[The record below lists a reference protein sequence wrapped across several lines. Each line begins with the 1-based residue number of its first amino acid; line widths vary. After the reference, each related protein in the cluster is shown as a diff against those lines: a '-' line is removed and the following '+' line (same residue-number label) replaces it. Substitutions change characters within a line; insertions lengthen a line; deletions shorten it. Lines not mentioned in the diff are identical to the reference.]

1 MAYVGGGVW
10 IYGSTEMYQAIEHA
24 TQYTVSRTMAMDAIH
39 EAWERGGQWAVNE
52 VVSNYGINIGST
64 AANGYP
70 LWYTV
75 NTMEGASATSA
86 PVLYNTALEATVD
99 TTTRE
104 VVLTGAK
111 QVTTQAGKTFAAGAV
126 QTVAK
131 ALPIVGAVATGI
143 QLGWESYQEHP
154 DFWTDL
160 SESIFNTD
168 MSPEGPIEVLAR
180 ASAGGYTTAV
190 KEQEIAKIIQ
200 GLAQNGCFDFY
211 DYQSLIDPDFPGGML
226 DLTFTEVT
234 PEGTAC
240 GLAYDKAKELMPNG
254 QVLLIRPDSN
264 INDEYIYGMVCIFDP
279 SYLPSSAEV
288 SKIDNPAPH
297 TGHYYSTP
305 NIPCT
310 MVTVQ
315 MDINDPTQ
323 YTYGTAQT
331 SSGIPSG
338 IMYLAGSDDIQIG
351 GLNVNKIEIE
361 ADNELFPNDHTGTSL
376 ALAPTAQLEEII
388 LQLREKFSDWYENAI
403 PIDEYNPET
412 NEIEHN
418 LYYPVTI
425 PWWDPLLTPDKDPA
439 YNANEAQK
447 GDLYQKPDPRSEPQ
461 GKEATENN
469 QKYNTEAP
477 TAPTVPVPPATPT
490 PSDPGAGAGGDVAE
504 GLWAVYN
511 PDTQELSDLGAYL
524 WSSNIVDLLEK
535 FLQNP
540 MDAIITLHKVYC
552 TPPTGPAQ
560 HIILGYLD
568 SGVSSDVVT
577 NQFVTV
583 NCGSVTIPE
592 FFGDARDYDNPYTTV
607 EAYLPFIGIV
617 RLRTADII
625 GGTVNVVYT
634 VDLYSGACL
643 CKVFVTKLGAK
654 QLLYNFSGNC
664 SIQIPLTASDRTRL
678 LSGAMTGGAA
688 GFATGGPIGA
698 IVGAVGGAFMGG
710 TSIDRAGG
718 FSANAGCMGVKIPY
732 IIVTRKY
739 RYDAGGYNEFYGV
752 PSNNTVTLGNCSGY
766 TRVKSVHIESIPIA
780 TSDEKQMIE
789 TLLKQGVIIR

>member
-1 MAYVGGGVW
+1 MAYIGGGEW
-10 IYGSTEMYQAIEHA
+10 IYGSGQLADAINAA
-24 TQYTVSRTMAMDAIH
+24 TQRQISIRCAEDLLYR
-39 EAWERGGQWAVNE
+39 AWERAGIEGVKSVASEYGVNYAVN
-52 VVSNYGINIGST
+52 NM
-64 AANGYP
+64 GYP
-70 LWYTV
+70 VLYSV
-75 NTMEGASATSA
+75 EAMEGASATSA
-86 PVLYNTALEATVD
+86 PVLYNTALEATAD
-99 TTTRE
+99 SAAHE
-104 VVLTGAK
+104 LVLTGAK
-111 QVTTQAGKTFAAGAV
+111 QVTTQAGKSFLAGAAK
-126 QTVAK
+126 TAAK
-131 ALPIVGAVATGI
+131 ALPVVGAVATGI
-143 QLGWESYQEHP
+143 GLGWESYQEHP

-200 GLAQNGCFDFY
+200 GLAENGCFDFY
-211 DYQSLIDPDFPGGML
+211 DYQSLIDPDFPGGVL
-226 DLTFTEVT
+226 DVTYTEVT

-264 INDEYIYGMVCIFDP
+264 IADQYIYGMVCIFDP
-279 SYLPSSAEV
+279 ANLPDRV
-288 SKIDNPAPH
+288 NVNKVDNPDPH
-297 TGHYYSTP
+297 TGYYYCTN

-323 YTYGTAQT
+323 YSYGTSQT

-338 IMYLAGSDDIQIG
+338 VMFLAGTDDIQIG
-351 GLNVNKIEIE
+351 GLSVNKIEIE
-361 ADNELFPNDHTGTSL
+361 ADNELFPNDHSGTSL
-376 ALAPTAQLEEII
+376 TLAPTAQLEEII
-388 LQLREKFSDWYENAI
+388 TQLREKFSDWYESAI
-403 PIDEYNPET
+403 PMDEYNPET

-425 PWWDPLLTPDKDPA
+425 PWWDPFITPDKDPS
-439 YNANEAQK
+439 YDPNEAQK
-447 GDLYQKPDPRSEPQ
+447 GDVYQQPDPRTEPQ

-469 QKYNTEAP
+469 QKFNTDGP

-583 NCGSVTIPE
+583 NCGSVIIPE
-592 FFGDARDYDNPYTTV
+592 FFGDARDYDNPYTTI

-617 RLRTADII
+617 RLRTADIV
-625 GGTVNVVYT
+625 GGTVNIVYT

-643 CKVFVTKLGAK
+643 CKIFVTKLGAK

-752 PSNNTVTLGNCSGY
+752 PSNNTVVLGNCSGY